1 MNEEE
6 IILEEE
12 LDEQEIDLEEENL
25 EEEIELE
32 EEQAEE
38 EINIEEE
45 TSVENMNYNYSIN
58 KPQINS
64 VELIGNNSLDNL
76 GIVNDKN
83 YIHYQNTASDTWLI
97 NHNLNK
103 YPAVNVVD
111 SAGNEVVGD
120 VEYIDVNNL
129 KITFMGAFKGKANL
143 N

>member
-1 MNEEE
+1 MEDE

-12 LDEQEIDLEEENL
+12 NVEDEIALEEENVEDEITL
-25 EEEIELE
+25 EEENSED
-32 EEQAEE
+32 
-38 EINIEEE
+38 EIMLEEE
-45 TSVENMNYNYSIN
+45 TSLENMDYNYSIH
-58 KPQINS
+58 KPQINN
-64 VELIGNNSLDNL
+64 VELVGNNSLDNL

-83 YIHYQNTASDTWLI
+83 YIHYQNTASNLWII

-129 KITFMGAFKGKANL
+129 KITFTGAFKGRANL

>member
-1 MNEEE
+1 M
-6 IILEEE
+6 EEE
-12 LDEQEIDLEEENL
+12 LEIEEEL
-25 EEEIELE
+25 VEEEIELE
-32 EEQAEE
+32 EENAEEEIEIEDEQAEE
-38 EINIEEE
+38 EIEVEEE
-45 TSVENMNYNYSIN
+45 TSVENMDYNYSSN
-58 KPQINS
+58 KPQINN

-83 YIHYQNTASDTWLI
+83 YIHYQNTASDTWFI

-129 KITFMGAFKGKANL
+129 KITFIGAFKGKANL